1 MYRKRMV
8 SIMVRDCGIGEL
20 GYRSSNVDQCGGR
33 HSERLLNMS
42 KKGDVSAMILV
53 CSKISSLTLA
63 TVKSPRDRVVKRA
76 AADVSRI
83 D

>member
-20 GYRSSNVDQCGGR
+20 GYRSSNADQCGGR
-33 HSERLLNMS
+33 HSPQLLDMS

-53 CSKISSLTLA
+53 CSK
-63 TVKSPRDRVVKRA
+63 
-76 AADVSRI
+76 
-83 D
+83 